1 MINIQNID
9 DNECFKWSIVRYV
22 NPANHH
28 PARITKNDKDFT
40 KRLDFKDI
48 KFQSKLETFTKLK
61 KRIPSALVILAM
73 YQKNVVKKNMLTY

>member
-9 DNECFKWSIVRYV
+9 DNECFKWSVVRYV
-22 NPANHH
+22 NLANHH
-28 PARITKNDKDFT
+28 PARITKDNKDFT
-40 KRLDFKDI
+40 KRLEFKDI
-48 KFQSKLETFTKLK
+48 KFQSKLETFTELK